1 MTMTVVRVQERELSL
16 KQGLRL
22 LIYQRQVQG

>member
-1 MTMTVVRVQERELSL
+1 MTMTAVRVQGRELSL
-16 KQGLRL
+16 EQGLRL